1 MLVMN
6 FSWRFA
12 LCKRGVTV
20 MMYGFRMA
28 YVGLNTLS
36 LLDARVSEM
45 FLPNSNSL
53 LKPRLA

>member
-1 MLVMN
+1 
-6 FSWRFA
+6 
-12 LCKRGVTV
+12 
-20 MMYGFRMA
+20 MMYGFGMA